1 VFNLRAYVSPDRVDD
16 VTRALQAHPGAR
28 HIVLSG
34 VTTDTGAALITSE
47 LDDESADLIVEEL
60 TTLGVHA
67 RDLSIV
73 RVEVVRPMTPDG
85 YELEIASQSDSL
97 VWTEVADEAI
107 ESVGLKP
114 SYLAYMAV
122 AGVIAAFGVLERSAV
137 LIVGAMAVSPDLLP
151 LTAAAVGVVA
161 RQPRLFGRA
170 IGTLLP
176 GLGTAIVAAWLV
188 TVALRLTGVID
199 MDADIHSGVVHSL
212 ADVSVATVCVAAAAG
227 VAAMLSFE
235 TRASFAVGVAI
246 SVTTIPAAAY
256 IGVASGLGAWHA
268 AAGALAVL
276 GVNLAILLLAGT
288 VTLAIQA
295 ALQRRRQAT
304 TGSR

>member
-1 VFNLRAYVSPDRVDD
+1 MFNLRAYVPPDRVDD
-16 VTRALQAHPGAR
+16 VTRALHAHAGAR

-34 VTTDTGAALITSE
+34 VTTDTGAALITAE
-47 LDDESADLIVEEL
+47 LDDEAADAVVAGL
-60 TTLGVHA
+60 TTLGIHA
-67 RDLSIV
+67 EDLSIA
-73 RVEVVRPMTPDG
+73 RVEVVRPMTPEG
-85 YELEIASQSDSL
+85 YELEIESQSETL

-107 ESVGLKP
+107 DSVGLRP
-114 SYLAYMAV
+114 SYVAYMAV

-161 RQPRLFGRA
+161 RRPPLFGRA

-176 GLGTAIVAAWLV
+176 GLGTAILTAWLV
-188 TVALRLTGVID
+188 TLTLRATGVID
-199 MDADIHSGVVHSL
+199 VGADISSGVVHSL

-227 VAAMLSFE
+227 VAGMLSFE

-256 IGVASGLGAWHA
+256 VGVAAGLGAWHG

-276 GVNLAILLLAGT
+276 CVNLGVLLVAGT
-288 VTLAIQA
+288 VTLGIQS
-295 ALQRRRQAT
+295 LISHR
-304 TGSR
+304 